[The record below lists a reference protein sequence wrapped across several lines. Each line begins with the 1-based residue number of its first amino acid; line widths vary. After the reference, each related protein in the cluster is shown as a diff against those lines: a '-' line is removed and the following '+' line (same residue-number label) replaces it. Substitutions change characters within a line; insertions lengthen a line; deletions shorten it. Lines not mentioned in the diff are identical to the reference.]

1 MKKPILAFLLG
12 VLVAS
17 AAGYLATRAALYVGV
32 DAEQTRRIE
41 AIARDYILENPEVL
55 VQALRVLQDRRRL
68 ADQTRNR
75 ATLAAKRDELV
86 ADPAAPVSGNRDGNV
101 TVVEFFDYNCPYCKA
116 VYPRIAQ
123 LLAEDDQIRFVY
135 KEWPILGPVSELAAK
150 LALAIWKRDPGRYEA
165 FHAALLSAKGRLTQ
179 DSVFEIAQG
188 LGFDIAQLKIEMDS
202 PEIAADLARN
212 KALASSLGITGTP
225 AFVVGNNLVPGAAS
239 LAQMKALVE
248 RARNGG

>member
-1 MKKPILAFLLG
+1 MQKPILAFLLG
-12 VLVAS
+12 VLIAS
-17 AAGYLATRAALYVGV
+17 AAGFVATRAGLVAGL
-32 DAEQTRRIE
+32 DTEPTQRIE

-75 ATLAAKRDELV
+75 ATLAAKRDELS
-86 ADPAAPVSGNRDGNV
+86 ADPAAPVGGNPDGNV
-101 TVVEFFDYNCPYCKA
+101 TIVEFFDYNCPYCKA
-116 VYPRIAQ
+116 VYPRLAQ
-123 LLAEDDQIRFVY
+123 LLAEDDQIRLVF

-150 LALAIWKRDPGRYEA
+150 MALALWKQDPDNYQA
-165 FHAALLSAKGRLTQ
+165 FHAALLSVRGRLTQ
-179 DSVFEIAQG
+179 DAVFAAARG
-188 LGFDIAQLKIEMDS
+188 LGLDVERLKSEMES

-212 KALASSLGITGTP
+212 KALAGSLGITGTP
-225 AFVVGNNLVPGAAS
+225 AFVVGDRLVPGAAS

>member
-17 AAGYLATRAALYVGV
+17 AAAFVATRAVLYAGFG
-32 DAEQTRRIE
+32 AEQTRRIE

-55 VQALRVLQDRRRL
+55 VQAARVLQDRRRL

-75 ATLAAKRDELV
+75 ATLAAKRDELA
-86 ADPAAPVSGNRDGNV
+86 ADPAAPVGGNPDGNV

-123 LLAEDDQIRFVY
+123 LLAEDDQIRLVF
-135 KEWPILGPVSELAAK
+135 KEWPILGPVSELAARM
-150 LALAIWKRDPGRYEA
+150 ALAIWKQDPDKYEA
-165 FHAALLSAKGRLTQ
+165 FHAALLSVRGRLTR
-179 DSVFEIAQG
+179 DAVFETAQG
-188 LGFDIAQLKIEMDS
+188 LGLDVERLKNEMDS
-202 PEIAADLARN
+202 PEIAADLTRN
-212 KALASSLGITGTP
+212 KALAGSLGITGTP
-225 AFVVGNNLVPGAAS
+225 AFVVGDSLVPGAAS

-248 RARNGG
+248 RARDGG

>member
-1 MKKPILAFLLG
+1 MQKPILAFLLG
-12 VLVAS
+12 VLIAS
-17 AAGYLATRAALYVGV
+17 AAAYLATRAALRAGL
-32 DAEQTRRIE
+32 DAEQTQRIE
-41 AIARDYILENPEVL
+41 DIARDYILENPEVL
-55 VQALRVLQDRRRL
+55 VQAVRVLRDRRQL

-75 ATLAAKRDELV
+75 ATLAAKRDELA
-86 ADPAAPVSGNRDGNV
+86 ADPAAPVGGNPDGNV

-150 LALAIWKRDPGRYEA
+150 MALAVWKQDPDKYEA
-165 FHAALLSAKGRLTQ
+165 FHAALLSVRGRLTE
-179 DSVFEIAQG
+179 DAVFAAAQG
-188 LGFDIAQLKIEMDS
+188 LGLDVERLKSRMQA

-212 KALASSLGITGTP
+212 KALAGSLGITGTP
-225 AFVVGNNLVPGAAS
+225 AFVVGENLVPGAAS
-239 LAQMKALVE
+239 LAQMKALVD

>member
-1 MKKPILAFLLG
+1 MRKPILVFLLG

-17 AAGYLATRAALYVGV
+17 AAWFVATRAVLYAGF

-41 AIARDYILENPEVL
+41 EIARDYLLENPEVL
-55 VQALRVLQDRRRL
+55 VQAARVLRDRRRL

-75 ATLAAKRDELV
+75 ATLAAKRDELA
-86 ADPAAPVSGNRDGNV
+86 ADPAAPVGGNPDGNI
-101 TVVEFFDYNCPYCKA
+101 TIVEFFDYNCPYCKA
-116 VYPRIAQ
+116 VYPRLVQ
-123 LLAEDDQIRFVY
+123 LLAEDDQIRLVF

-150 LALAIWKRDPGRYEA
+150 MALAIWKQEPDKYQA
-165 FHAALLSAKGRLTQ
+165 FHAALLSAKGRLTREV
-179 DSVFEIAQG
+179 VFATAKR
-188 LGFDIAQLKIEMDS
+188 LGHDVERLKSQMQA

-212 KALASSLGITGTP
+212 KALAGSLGITGTP
-225 AFVVGNNLVPGAAS
+225 AFVVGDNLVPGAAS